1 VSALAPHPD
10 RRRPDVEAMIARILF
25 TGGLLG
31 VAIVVAGLVTYA
43 LGGGLRGP
51 ALSVERAGAPGV
63 PSVFVS
69 LAEVRGALATH
80 PPDPLAIVDLG
91 LLCLLG
97 TPVAGTAVAVVA
109 FLAAR
114 DRRYAAI
121 AGIVLAMLVAGALVS
136 GGAG

>member
-1 VSALAPHPD
+1 MSAPAPQANG
-10 RRRPDVEAMIARILF
+10 RPGVEAMIARLLF

-31 VAIVVAGLVTYA
+31 VAIVVAGLVTFA
-43 LGGGLRGP
+43 IGGGFRGP
-51 ALSVERAGAPGV
+51 ALSVDHAAGAAAPG
-63 PSVFVS
+63 VFVS
-69 LAEVRGALATH
+69 LAEIRRALGGH
-80 PPDPLAIVDLG
+80 PPDPLAIVDVG